1 MAFLPAT
8 PMGLRSSSAVQ
19 ARSGRA
25 SPLAL
30 RMQQATIDR
39 AQDVGIG
46 QDAMRKDAESLMQPC
61 PETKWGNTNLNVL
74 AAQKQVQAMD
84 LPPFPL
90 ELPRPASAAEL
101 DAQENYFR
109 ENKEQILADLQK
121 HGAVVVRGFE
131 LCKTPEGFERMWK
144 ALGMEACLDP
154 LHSVAGRPVV
164 SGKSAVY
171 EAVNKPSRSKF
182 YVGMHNEM
190 VGKRTVRRAAFVCF
204 KAAEVRGIHTYIY
217 VCVHVCNAPPLS
229 ASRPLRCE
237 SASHLHTHTH
247 TFASNLHTHTLPLS
261 ASRP

>member
-25 SPLAL
+25 SPLAI

-109 ENKEQILADLQK
+109 DNKEQILADLQK

-217 VCVHVCNAPPLS
+217 VCACM
-229 ASRPLRCE
+229 
-237 SASHLHTHTH
+237 
-247 TFASNLHTHTLPLS
+247 
-261 ASRP
+261 